1 MVDLFALVVPTE
13 RYMED
18 ARARHGMGGTTLVAS
33 QSLVLLMPSGCCE
46 GKEPE
51 ATPPPPIAMEASQV
65 ASQPSVPLVLLRH
78 HEGKEPKATLPHAP
92 LVVVAP
98 QAQRKA
104 TTRKRTSRHAN
115 L

>member
-51 ATPPPPIAMEASQV
+51 ATPPPPAYSDGGVSGSIATFGAPGTVEA
-65 ASQPSVPLVLLRH
+65 P
-78 HEGKEPKATLPHAP
+78 
-92 LVVVAP
+92 
-98 QAQRKA
+98 
-104 TTRKRTSRHAN
+104 
-115 L
+115 

>member
-51 ATPPPPIAMEASQV
+51 ATPPPAYSDGGVSGSIATFGAPGTVEA
-65 ASQPSVPLVLLRH
+65 P
-78 HEGKEPKATLPHAP
+78 
-92 LVVVAP
+92 
-98 QAQRKA
+98 
-104 TTRKRTSRHAN
+104 
-115 L
+115 